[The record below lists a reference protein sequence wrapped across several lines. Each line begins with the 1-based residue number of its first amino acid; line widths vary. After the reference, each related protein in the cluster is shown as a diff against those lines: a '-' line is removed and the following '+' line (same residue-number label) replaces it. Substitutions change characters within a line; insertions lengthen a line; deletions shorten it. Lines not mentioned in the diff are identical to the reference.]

1 MSEFNYKDYLKN
13 NPLLRNE
20 KESLKEEVKKSSS
33 KITISELKKKI
44 KEKILKESDAVSWK
58 YNNNPTK
65 GGTLDLDP
73 KKVGKST
80 VQEDEEVED
89 TENVDV
95 KDTEN
100 VDVDT
105 ETDIDVTDDESVAV
119 DDESSEA
126 ETNIDVKMPG
136 EVNKNVELIQG
147 LLTKAQQTAER
158 LGDDKLLDQIG
169 NTITYFT
176 RAHVVKSGDV
186 NEEALEEAVVD
197 FELPAP
203 IATKANQMVKDVG
216 DMARLLLALIDQI
229 SAKEQVNFDKN
240 AFFKVA
246 IQKLTDLESKDTTK
260 SGEEEVE
267 TKETEP
273 EETETVTSS
282 ATEA

>member
-1 MSEFNYKDYLKN
+1 MSEFNYRDYLKN
-13 NPLLRNE
+13 NPLLNNE
-20 KESLKEEVKKSSS
+20 KENLKEEVKKSSS
-33 KITISELKKKI
+33 KITISELKQRI

-58 YNNNPTK
+58 YNNSPA
-65 GGTLDLDP
+65 GDTLDLDP

-100 VDVDT
+100 VDVD
-105 ETDIDVTDDESVAV
+105 VTDDESVAV
-119 DDESSEA
+119 DDESSEVS
-126 ETNIDVKMPG
+126 TDIDVKMPG
-136 EVNKNVELIQG
+136 EINKNVELIQG
-147 LLTKAQQTAER
+147 LLTKAQQTAEK
-158 LGDDKLLDQIG
+158 LGDDKLLGQIG

-176 RAHVVKSGDV
+176 RAHVVKAGDV
-186 NEEALEEAVVD
+186 NEETLEEAAVD

-229 SAKEQVNFDKN
+229 SSKEQVNFDKN

-246 IQKLTDLESKDTTK
+246 IQKLTDLESKDQTK
-260 SGEEEVE
+260 SGEEE
-267 TKETEP
+267 TEVTGT
-273 EETETVTSS
+273 EEEEKVTST
-282 ATEA
+282 ATA

>member
-13 NPLLRNE
+13 NPLLKNE

-147 LLTKAQQTAER
+147 LLTKAQQTAEK
-158 LGDDKLLDQIG
+158 LGDAKLLDQIG

-176 RAHVVKSGDV
+176 RAHVVKSNV
-186 NEEALEEAVVD
+186 EESLEEAVVD

-216 DMARLLLALIDQI
+216 DMARIILALIDQI

-240 AFFKVA
+240 AFFKIA
-246 IQKLTDLESKDTTK
+246 IQKLTDLEQKDQTK
-260 SGEEEVE
+260 SGEEEEVE
-267 TKETEP
+267 TKETET

-282 ATEA
+282 ATEKV